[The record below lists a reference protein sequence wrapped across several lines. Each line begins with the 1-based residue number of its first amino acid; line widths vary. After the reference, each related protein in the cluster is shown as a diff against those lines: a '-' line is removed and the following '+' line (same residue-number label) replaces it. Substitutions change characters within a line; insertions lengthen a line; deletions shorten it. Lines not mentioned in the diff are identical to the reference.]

1 MEVAQK
7 VMIACLLMSEGADD
21 KTLAE
26 FISVLEA
33 GIEAGEGDS
42 IALFNELM
50 ARMDG
55 PLPEGYVGEVIGLM
69 KAKMKLDE
77 SCRKFGLAISG
88 MEKVLKIL
96 DGKPKN
102 DFAAKIMMQRA
113 LSAIEQAKADLV

>member
-7 VMIACLLMSEGADD
+7 VMIACLLMSDGADD

-33 GIEAGEGDS
+33 GVEAGESD
-42 IALFNELM
+42 AVTLFDGLM
-50 ARMDG
+50 ERMNG
-55 PLPEGYVGEVIGLM
+55 PLPDGFAGEIIRLM

-77 SCRKFGLAISG
+77 SHHKFGMSISG

-96 DGKPKN
+96 DSKPKN
-102 DFAAKIMMQRA
+102 DFSAKIMMQRA
-113 LSAIEQAKADLV
+113 LSAIDRAKCDLA